1 LDFRDPLHPQA
12 ALRTPGLLDRLA
24 LFLTILGFLL
34 REGVSGADAGS
45 GLNLFIHLLFWIA
58 LTIWFAGR
66 AVAGGALYRFTGF
79 EFAFLAFAC
88 ISLISVQRASFK
100 LPALDH
106 AMAYF
111 SYALFFVLC
120 VNVLGKRRLLALL
133 LPTCFMIALYALVQ
147 YFVIFPELRSVAD
160 ETGSVELARR
170 IRTNEVFSTF
180 LGPNQLAGFL
190 ALLLPIV
197 AGAFLD
203 ERRPLRGL
211 SLLPG
216 IVTMA
221 LTGSLGGWVA
231 LACGAVA
238 FSALALTR
246 SRGRGL
252 VTALGTGAA
261 ALVVALF
268 LWTPLLSKLSG
279 SHSLAVRAI
288 YWQATGRIIAQ
299 APVLGVG
306 LDNWQ
311 EHYFPL
317 KSDLQQESKKA
328 HNDYLQILAE
338 MGLLGFLAF
347 AAIIGMGLRA
357 ALVRST
363 SPTPDPAGNF
373 AWTRIGA
380 AAGLI
385 AFLIHMTVEFDFYEF
400 GVAQALF
407 AVLALVALLRGG
419 AAEVRLSKGICAA
432 AATLLFLITMALLCF
447 VAPRA
452 LAADSE
458 LKETRQILGL
468 VEGGDLHRLSDATR
482 ISQAAQEHNPFEPEA
497 FRLFARVKF
506 HEWDLLRKARTPD
519 EKKLF
524 EIETTILQA
533 LDNAIALRPRS
544 SPLHFEKSR
553 LHRLFHRACLKESSL
568 ARAQAA
574 DHLRLALDH
583 QRRAYELYPT
593 FALNSYHLAR
603 LLDLSGDREEART
616 CYQEALR
623 LSDLAGKER
632 EDLDRLKL
640 DPVARARA
648 LHALGRPFEAR
659 EILVA
664 HFRQAVAGL
673 PPDEARA
680 RLERLQQPGEDEEM
694 RFVLKEVIDALLADL
709 K

>member
-12 ALRTPGLLDRLA
+12 ALRTPGIPDRLA

-58 LTIWFAGR
+58 LTVWFAGR
-66 AVAGGALYRFTGF
+66 AVAGGALYCFTGF
-79 EFAFLAFAC
+79 EFAFLAFAG
-88 ISLISVQRASFK
+88 ISLISVERASFK

-111 SYALFFVLC
+111 SYALFFMLC
-120 VNVLGKRRLLALL
+120 VNVVGKQRLLALL
-133 LPTCFMIALYALVQ
+133 LSTFSMIALYALVQ
-147 YFVIFPELRSVAD
+147 YFVIFPELQSAAD
-160 ETGSVELARR
+160 GTDSVELARR

-190 ALLLPIV
+190 ALLLPII

-203 ERRPLRGL
+203 ERRPLRAL
-211 SLLPG
+211 SLLLG
-216 IVTMA
+216 LVTMA
-221 LTGSLGGWVA
+221 LTGSLGGWLA

-252 VTALGTGAA
+252 VTAIGAGAA
-261 ALVVALF
+261 TLVVAFL
-268 LWTPLLSKLSG
+268 LWTPLLAKLSD

-317 KSDLQQESKKA
+317 KSNLQQETRKA

-338 MGLLGFLAF
+338 MGVLGLLAF
-347 AAIIGMGLRA
+347 AAIIGMGLR
-357 ALVRST
+357 
-363 SPTPDPAGNF
+363 PACKEAPVGNF

-380 AAGLI
+380 TAGLI
-385 AFLIHMTVEFDFYEF
+385 ALMVHMTVEFDFYEF

-407 AVLALVALLRGG
+407 AVLALLAILRGG
-419 AAEVRLSKGICAA
+419 AAEVRIPKGVCTA

-458 LKETRQILGL
+458 IRETRRILGL
-468 VEGGDLHRLSDATR
+468 IEGGDLHMLSDATR

-497 FRLFARVKF
+497 CRLFARVKF
-506 HEWDLLRKARTPD
+506 HEWDLLRKARAPD

-524 EIETTILQA
+524 EIETVILQA

-544 SPLHFEKSR
+544 SPLHFEKSQ
-553 LHRLFHRACLKESSL
+553 LHRLFHRACLKDSSL
-568 ARAQAA
+568 AQAQAA
-574 DHLRLALDH
+574 DHLRMALDH

-603 LLDLSGDREEART
+603 LLDLSGDREEARPH
-616 CYQEALR
+616 YQKALH
-623 LSDLAGKER
+623 LSNLAGKEL

-648 LHALGRPFEAR
+648 LHALGRSLEAR
-659 EILVA
+659 EALAA
-664 HFRQAVAGL
+664 HFRRAVAGL

-680 RLERLQQPGEDEEM
+680 RLDRLRQPGEDEEL
-694 RFVLKEVIDALLADL
+694 RLVLKEAIDGIL
-709 K
+709 KDRK